1 MICIFYKVL
10 VFYIIDSM
18 FIFSMYIQYILFI
31 DVTWLI
37 IIKITL
43 TKANQESIVIKK
55 G

>member
-43 TKANQESIVIKK
+43 TKANQLKMK
-55 G
+55 